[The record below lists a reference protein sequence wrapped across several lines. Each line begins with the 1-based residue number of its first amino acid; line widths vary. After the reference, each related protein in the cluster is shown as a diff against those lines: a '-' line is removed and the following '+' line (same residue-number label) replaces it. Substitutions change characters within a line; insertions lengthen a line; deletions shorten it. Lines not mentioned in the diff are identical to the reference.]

1 MLVLVLRL
9 GLSLL
14 GLGLVWGVSIMDWF
28 NFIFRVKV
36 RFRVTFSC

>member
-1 MLVLVLRL
+1 MLGL

-14 GLGLVWGVSIMDWF
+14 GLGLVLGVSIMDWF

-36 RFRVTFSC
+36 RFTVTFSC